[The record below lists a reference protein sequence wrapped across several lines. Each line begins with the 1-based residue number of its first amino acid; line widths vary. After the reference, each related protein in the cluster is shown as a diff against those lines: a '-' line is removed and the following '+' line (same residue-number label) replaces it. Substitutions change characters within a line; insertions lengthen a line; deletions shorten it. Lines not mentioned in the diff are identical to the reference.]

1 MKFDKNK
8 DEQKNLDILKKEIK
22 KSKID
27 FSKILAESLFDN
39 TSPDDFRNIIK
50 EKITRHIENK
60 IIK

>member
-22 KSKID
+22 KRKID

-39 TSPDDFRNIIK
+39 TSSDDFRNIIK